1 MASSKA
7 NLAARFEARLLQAF
21 AQAQLKLNDFV
32 VFIPWLERP
41 DFFSLM
47 KQSDVFLDT
56 LGFSGFNTAMQAI
69 ECDLPIVSHAGQFM
83 RGRLAAG
90 ILQRLNLPELITHT
104 AEEYI
109 ALAVRIAQDSNYR
122 ERIVAQM
129 QANRSVLFD
138 DVLPIRELETF
149 LTAHCRS

>member
-1 MASSKA
+1 
-7 NLAARFEARLLQAF
+7 
-21 AQAQLKLNDFV
+21 
-32 VFIPWLERP
+32 
-41 DFFSLM
+41 
-47 KQSDVFLDT
+47 
-56 LGFSGFNTAMQAI
+56 
-69 ECDLPIVSHAGQFM
+69 M